1 MHDAADCVR
10 PIDGRSAVRYDLD
23 ALERAERN
31 ERHVGEIPEAARCQ
45 APAVE
50 QYQRGFRT
58 KATELD
64 AGTVGNVVLAPVA
77 CRNNGTGR
85 LRPAAREVLGQHA
98 QHLLNRTAPGGGTRT
113 GLEEGSG

>member
-45 APAVE
+45 APAVA

-58 KATELD
+58 KATEID
-64 AGTVGNVVLAPVA
+64 AGTVGNVVLALVA
-77 CRNNGTGR
+77 CQIGR
-85 LRPAAREVLGQHA
+85 AWGRESVCWYVRHA
-98 QHLLNRTAPGGGTRT
+98 VVAV
-113 GLEEGSG
+113 

>member
-58 KATELD
+58 KATEID

-85 LRPAAREVLGQHA
+85 FRTDAGEVLGPRPQHMM
-98 QHLLNRTAPGGGTRT
+98 TSTGPGTSKERRVRK
-113 GLEEGSG
+113 E

>member
-58 KATELD
+58 KATEID

-85 LRPAAREVLGQHA
+85 FRPAAGERPEERRVGDEGV
-98 QHLLNRTAPGGGTRT
+98 RTSRSRRWPYNKKNKK
-113 GLEEGSG
+113 